1 MQIQDLD
8 ARKVDSRGN
17 WGDSGGTDSKKIL
30 TDSSKI
36 TGSRAA
42 SAEMLEIGEALPGEG
57 DQLKLI
63 VTKLV
68 GLVKFVHVF

>member
-1 MQIQDLD
+1 
-8 ARKVDSRGN
+8 
-17 WGDSGGTDSKKIL
+17 
-30 TDSSKI
+30 
-36 TGSRAA
+36 
-42 SAEMLEIGEALPGEG
+42 MLEIGEALPGEG